1 MSINNENLRNVA
13 QAALEIMEG
22 KIKHPNQQK
31 LDVHEPEK
39 DELTA
44 KDFEMLRNKKKMKE
58 EAEQVEEAMQKADV
72 PAYLRKQQG
81 EKPLTMAD
89 MKAPRKDSISAKENL
104 AKARNEEVE
113 QIEEADVEKTAT
125 GMKVYGS
132 SYGNSQRARRE
143 QIKKDVDTIKGP
155 KMKDLSDIEAE
166 KKKKKKFSEMVESYT
181 TGGIKS
187 LFASLVK
194 EEPTND
200 EFKKELEDQKAKA
213 EGKKKQPDLAK
224 GSVQAVQNE
233 QIEESFTV
241 GEKMPNKQ
249 GGHNQDVHY
258 NGKKIGH
265 IESYSH
271 RTGMRYGMEHQV
283 SGEGSAGSRSHEEA
297 LSDLKAAHKEHMKE
311 EVEQLDELSPGTL
324 KSYVNKAK
332 PEVKA
337 AKAERADARD
347 AGDGKTANDAF
358 QMAKKRT
365 AGIKQAKAKLN
376 KEDTQEVEVVM
387 NELNGYTEV
396 TIDER
401 SMTEPEMKK
410 KEEIVK
416 SMKKGMQ
423 GFKDRYGS
431 DAKSVMY
438 ATATKQAM
446 KD

>member
-1 MSINNENLRNVA
+1 MEFENKKLRDVA
-13 QAALEIMEG
+13 DVAARIMMGE
-22 KIKHPNQQK
+22 KALHPNQQK

-58 EAEQVEEAMQKADV
+58 EAEQVEEAMQKSDV

-224 GSVQAVQNE
+224 GSVQAVKN
-233 QIEESFTV
+233 
-241 GEKMPNKQ
+241 
-249 GGHNQDVHY
+249 
-258 NGKKIGH
+258 
-265 IESYSH
+265 
-271 RTGMRYGMEHQV
+271 
-283 SGEGSAGSRSHEEA
+283 
-297 LSDLKAAHKEHMKE
+297 E

-324 KSYVNKAK
+324 KSYAGKAK
-332 PEVKA
+332 KDLGVAKQEIQSAGSSGDDEGFSKA
-337 AKAERADARD
+337 VD
-347 AGDGKTANDAF
+347 
-358 QMAKKRT
+358 KKMNRE
-365 AGIKQAKAKLN
+365 AGIKKAKERLN
-376 KEDTQEVEVVM
+376 KEDTQEFEVVM
-387 NELNGYTEV
+387 DELNGYTEV